1 VSDTGEPR
9 RRPWHEVDAGRV
21 AWELEQF
28 ERSGLPVAH
37 RIGGSD
43 GRHAGQF
50 VVQTTLPFRGEDVP
64 LEVVYPFD
72 FPDAPPRVYGPGGL
86 LDRHQSR
93 TSGHFCLLE
102 DPDADWWPG
111 WSAAEL
117 VHITL
122 RGLLEDT
129 EAGADVV
136 ATGEADMPEPISAH
150 VTYKAGSVVLVPD
163 PFWSHEL
170 PDTHGEITLV
180 DGIFSG
186 QLVLARA
193 AGFAAPAASLVERLT
208 KAKSA
213 EHRGTWVALPETPS
227 PYPTKAELLDAAEL
241 EFPDLLQRAKRA
253 LRSQRT
259 QKSAETWV
267 GMTFMEEGPWRGDS
281 RRAWLFARVV
291 LERDKKRR
299 IRRLVR
305 AQALTR
311 AERARRLPELDGLDE
326 ARVAVVGG
334 GSLGGAVAFDL
345 VKAGVGHIALVDYDH
360 FDVNNVVR
368 HVLGVE
374 WAGTEKTIALAVE
387 AKRRNPFA
395 ETGVHPIHV
404 GGGQGDSDLLDTVL
418 MDSHLVVDTTGSQAV
433 ARILD
438 RRCREYGKRLV
449 VAGLTSGSFGGEV
462 LVLRPDGPCFYCF
475 ALAQQDGTI
484 PSPTAGPR
492 SNVTPI
498 GCSHPAF
505 AGAGFDA
512 TELAAIA
519 ARTVIQATY
528 LTTYPPLEHDWAVVN
543 FRGEPRWQ
551 SGLLQQHPGCPRCE

>member
-1 VSDTGEPR
+1 
-9 RRPWHEVDAGRV
+9 
-21 AWELEQF
+21 
-28 ERSGLPVAH
+28 
-37 RIGGSD
+37 
-43 GRHAGQF
+43 
-50 VVQTTLPFRGEDVP
+50 
-64 LEVVYPFD
+64 
-72 FPDAPPRVYGPGGL
+72 
-86 LDRHQSR
+86 
-93 TSGHFCLLE
+93 
-102 DPDADWWPG
+102 
-111 WSAAEL
+111 
-117 VHITL
+117 
-122 RGLLEDT
+122 
-129 EAGADVV
+129 V
-136 ATGEADMPEPISAH
+136 ATGEADMPEPITAH
-150 VTYKAGSVVLVPD
+150 VTYKADSAVLVPD
-163 PFWSHEL
+163 PFWSREL
-170 PDTHGEITLV
+170 PDTHGELTLV
-180 DGIFSG
+180 DGILSG
-186 QLVLARA
+186 QLLLARA
-193 AGFAAPAASLVERLT
+193 TGFSAPDASLVKRLT
-208 KAKSA
+208 KTKSA
-213 EHRGTWVALPETPS
+213 EHRGTWVTLPDTPS
-227 PYPTKAELLDAAEL
+227 PYPTKAELLDAAEQA
-241 EFPDLLQRAKRA
+241 FPDLLQRAKRA
-253 LRSQRT
+253 LRSQRSR
-259 QKSAETWV
+259 KSAETWV

-311 AERARRLPELDGLDE
+311 AERARRLPELDGLDD

-334 GSLGGAVAFDL
+334 GSLGGAVAFEL
-345 VKAGVGHIALVDYDH
+345 AKAGVGHIALVDYDH

-374 WAGTEKTIALAVE
+374 WAGTEKTIALAIE
-387 AKRRNPFA
+387 LKRRNPFA
-395 ETGVHPIHV
+395 ETSVRPIHV
-404 GGGQGDSDLLDTVL
+404 GGGQDDSDLLDTEL
-418 MDSHLVVDTTGSQAV
+418 TDSHLVVDTTGSQAV

-449 VAGLTSGSFGGEV
+449 VAGLTAGSFGGEV

-484 PSPTAGPR
+484 PSPNAGAR

-505 AGAGFDA
+505 SGAGFDA

-551 SGLLQQHPGCPRCE
+551 SGLLQRHPGCPRCE